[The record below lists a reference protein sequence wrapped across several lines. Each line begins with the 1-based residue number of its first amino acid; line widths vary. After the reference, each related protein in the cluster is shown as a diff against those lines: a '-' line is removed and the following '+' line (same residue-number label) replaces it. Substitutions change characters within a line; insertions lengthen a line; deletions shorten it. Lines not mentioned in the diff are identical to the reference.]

1 MNYIG
6 SKYSLLPFL
15 EDIFRQISDGTE
27 KVFCDLFAGT
37 GIVGR
42 HFKTLGL
49 KVIANDIQY
58 YSYALN
64 KAYLEIDQT
73 PDFAAI
79 RSALTTELKESES
92 GLMTDP
98 LEDFFQYLNRLPGQK
113 GFISSNYGPA
123 GNRYYYTEEN
133 AEKADALRLLIEE
146 WKGGQLVTEPEYF
159 YLITSLIEAM
169 DRVANTASVY
179 GAYLKKFKKSAS
191 RPMKLRPLQ
200 LVNHVAGCRVYNVD
214 AGYLINTIDCDVLY
228 LDPPYNHREYG
239 ANYHVLETI
248 AKYDSPLLTGTT
260 GMRDYDRSDF
270 CKVKK
275 AAKAFENIIRSARA
289 RHILVSYNDEGIL
302 PVEELQ
308 QLLALRGEPVIFRT
322 EYNRFKADNGR
333 QYKRDKTVEYVHYV
347 RVVKSAN
354 PV

>member
-15 EDIFRQISDGTE
+15 EGVFRQISDGTE
-27 KVFCDLFAGT
+27 EVFCDLFAGT

-49 KVIANDIQY
+49 RVIANDIQY
-58 YSYALN
+58 YSYVLN

-92 GLMTDP
+92 GP
-98 LEDFFQYLNRLPGQK
+98 LEDFFQYLNRLPGKK

-123 GNRYYYTEEN
+123 GNRYYFTEEN

-146 WKGGQLVTEPEYF
+146 WKGGKLVTEPEYF

-191 RPMKLRPLQ
+191 LPMRLRPLQ
-200 LVNHVAGCRVYNVD
+200 LVNQVEGCRVYNVD

-248 AKYDSPLLTGTT
+248 AKYDSPQLTGTT

-275 AAKAFENIIRSARA
+275 AAKAFENIIRAA
-289 RHILVSYNDEGIL
+289 NTRHILVSYNDEGIL
-302 PVEELQ
+302 PFEELQ
-308 QLLALRGEPVIFRT
+308 RLLALRGEPVIFRT

-333 QYKRDKTVEYVHYV
+333 LYKRDRTVEYVHYV
-347 RVVKSAN
+347 RVVKSADA
-354 PV
+354 VA